1 MTEPVDPDAPS
12 ATGAPG
18 LLALLAVAV
27 GGAMGTLSRY
37 GISRMLPTVA
47 SSIPWS
53 IFFVNVSGCLALG
66 FVLQLVIERWPTNDY
81 IRPFV
86 AVGFIGAFT
95 TFSTVMVD
103 TDLLVRDG
111 NAGTAAAYVIGS
123 VIAGLVA
130 VFTGI
135 AIASRLGRT
144 EPSC

>member
-12 ATGAPG
+12 ASGGPG

-37 GISRMLPTVA
+37 GISRILPTA
-47 SSIPWS
+47 AGSIPWS
-53 IFFVNVSGCLALG
+53 IFLVNVSGSLALG
-66 FVLQLVIERWPTNDY
+66 FVLHLVIERWPTNDY

-111 NAGTAAAYVIGS
+111 HTGTAAAYVIGS

-130 VFTGI
+130 AFAGI
-135 AIASRLGRT
+135 AIASRLRRT
-144 EPSC
+144 GPSC

>member
-12 ATGAPG
+12 ASGAPG

-27 GGAMGTLSRY
+27 GGAMGTLSRH
-37 GISRMLPTVA
+37 GISRILPTA
-47 SSIPWS
+47 AGSIPWS
-53 IFFVNVSGCLALG
+53 IFLVNVSGSFALG
-66 FVLQLVIERWPTNDY
+66 FVLRLVVERWPTNEY

-111 NAGTAAAYVIGS
+111 KAGTAAAYVIGS

-130 VFTGI
+130 AFTGI
-135 AIASRLGRT
+135 AIASRLRRT

>member
-1 MTEPVDPDAPS
+1 MTEPVDPDAAS
-12 ATGAPG
+12 ASGAPG

-47 SSIPWS
+47 ASIPWS
-53 IFFVNVSGCLALG
+53 IFLVNVSGSLALG

-135 AIASRLGRT
+135 AIASRLRRT